1 LNVFICISWFPA
13 RFKRGGVLLRFWTPV
28 IEGHPLF
35 CHEATIPWLHLRKG
49 IGLQGSG
56 SIFGYRVKCARIERA
71 LRSELSPCAELA
83 EVKLCPKSAR
93 DAPWLCHEK
102 QKRMGGDMPHLPP
115 MTIQYFEYLKSWS
128 IGLDH
133 FIWAN
138 GGDPNTKAVAE
149 SLFCTFGMP
158 KNTKAETKNT
168 Q

>member
-1 LNVFICISWFPA
+1 MFCFVFGPQSSKDIHCFATKQPSLGSICEKA
-13 RFKRGGVLLRFWTPV
+13 LVD
-28 IEGHPLF
+28 
-35 CHEATIPWLHLRKG
+35 
-49 IGLQGSG
+49 LQGSG

-138 GGDPNTKAVAE
+138 GGDPNTKSVAE